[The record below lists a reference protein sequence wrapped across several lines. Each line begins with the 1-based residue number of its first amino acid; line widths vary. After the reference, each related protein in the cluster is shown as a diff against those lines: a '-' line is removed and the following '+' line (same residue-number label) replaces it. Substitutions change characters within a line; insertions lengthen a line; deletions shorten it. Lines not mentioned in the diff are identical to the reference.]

1 MDNNLVLTE
10 KFERLREEFET
21 YQNFAESTIQ
31 IISEKNTKLEKRL
44 DNLTNIVEISKYI
57 NSNISDSNLIS
68 MINDMIIG
76 ISGVTYSSIYLCE
89 FDKLVVKAT
98 NSPEVDLKLKF
109 KDHFLQLN
117 EGKLFTINSKGL
129 LEEDLIRDKI
139 HSIIGI
145 PINLRDKFTGYIIV
159 EHTLC
164 NFFSQE
170 HINFIS
176 SIANQIAIAI
186 ENNLLYA
193 KVKESSV
200 RDPLLGIYNRKYFFD
215 SIENKLR
222 ENELRENKFGRNASI
237 DFAIVMMDID
247 DFKKVNDVYGH
258 QVGDEILLCITNTI
272 NESLYEEDIVAR
284 YGGEELVIYIHEVK
298 DYNIVYNRIDNIRKK
313 ITNTISEDKNLKNP
327 ITASFGISYYKGNK
341 NVDKVL
347 NIADI
352 MLYKAKASGKNRVV
366 SE

>member
-1 MDNNLVLTE
+1 MEKELELVE

-44 DNLTNIVEISKYI
+44 DNITNIVEISKYI

-76 ISGVTYSSIYLCE
+76 ISGVTYSSIYLYE

-98 NSPEVDLKLKF
+98 NSDAVDLNLKF
-109 KDHFLQLN
+109 KDHFVQLN
-117 EGKLFTINSKGL
+117 EGKLFIINSKSAVG
-129 LEEDLIRDKI
+129 EDLIKDKI

-159 EHTLC
+159 EHTLW

-170 HINFIS
+170 YVSFMS
-176 SIANQIAIAI
+176 SIAIQIAITI
-186 ENNLLYA
+186 ENSLLYA
-193 KVKESSV
+193 KVKESSI

-215 SIENKLR
+215 TIENKLFSDIST
-222 ENELRENKFGRNASI
+222 E
-237 DFAIVMMDID
+237 FAIVMMDID
-247 DFKKVNDVYGH
+247 DFKKVNDLYGH
-258 QVGDEILLCITNTI
+258 QAGDDILLSITNTI
-272 NESLYEEDIVAR
+272 SENLHDEDIVAR
-284 YGGEELVIYIHEVK
+284 YGGEEIVIYIHEVRN
-298 DYNIVYNRIDNIRKK
+298 YNIVYNRIDNIRKK
-313 ITNTISEDKNLKNP
+313 IANTISESKKLKNP

-341 NVDKVL
+341 SVDKVL
-347 NIADI
+347 EIADI

>member
-1 MDNNLVLTE
+1 MLNCMSKNLELLE
-10 KFERLREEFET
+10 KYERLKEEFET

-31 IISEKNTKLEKRL
+31 IINEKNTKLERRL

-57 NSNISDSNLIS
+57 NSNISDPNLIS

-76 ISGVTYSSIYLCE
+76 ILGVTYSSIYLFE
-89 FDKLVVKAT
+89 LDHLVVKAT
-98 NSPEVDLKLKF
+98 NSNEVDLNLKF
-109 KDHFLQLN
+109 KDHFVDLN
-117 EGKLFTINSKGL
+117 KGKLFILNSKGVKD
-129 LEEDLIRDKI
+129 EDLIKDKI

-159 EHTLC
+159 EHTLW

-170 HINFIS
+170 HVNFIS

-186 ENNLLYA
+186 ENSLLYA
-193 KVKESSV
+193 KVKESSI

-215 SIENKLR
+215 TIEDKLA
-222 ENELRENKFGRNASI
+222 KDASVQ
-237 DFAIVMMDID
+237 FAIVMMDID
-247 DFKKVNDVYGH
+247 DFKKINDKYGH
-258 QVGDEILLCITNTI
+258 QVGDEILLSVTNTI
-272 NESLYEEDIVAR
+272 NENLHEEDIVAR
-284 YGGEELVIYIHEVK
+284 YGGEEIVIYIDEVQ
-298 DYNIVYNRIDNIRKK
+298 NNNNVYNRIDGIRKE
-313 ITNTISEDKNLKNP
+313 ITSTISNNKKLKDP

-341 NVDKVL
+341 SVDKVL

-352 MLYKAKASGKNRVV
+352 MLYKAKRSGKNRVV

>member
-1 MDNNLVLTE
+1 MLNWMEKELELVE

-44 DNLTNIVEISKYI
+44 DNITNIVEISKYI

-76 ISGVTYSSIYLCE
+76 ISGVTYSSIYLYE

-98 NSPEVDLKLKF
+98 NSDEVDLNLKF
-109 KDHFLQLN
+109 KDHFVQLN
-117 EGKLFTINSKGL
+117 EGKLFIINSKSAVG
-129 LEEDLIRDKI
+129 EDLIKDKI

-159 EHTLC
+159 EHTLW

-170 HINFIS
+170 YVSFIS
-176 SIANQIAIAI
+176 SIAIQIAITI
-186 ENNLLYA
+186 ENSLLYA
-193 KVKESSV
+193 KVKESSI

-215 SIENKLR
+215 TIENKLFTDIS
-222 ENELRENKFGRNASI
+222 NE
-237 DFAIVMMDID
+237 FAIVMMDID
-247 DFKKVNDVYGH
+247 DFKKVNDLYGH
-258 QVGDEILLCITNTI
+258 QAGDDILLSITNTI
-272 NESLYEEDIVAR
+272 SENLHEEDIVAR
-284 YGGEELVIYIHEVK
+284 YGGEEIVIYIHEVRN
-298 DYNIVYNRIDNIRKK
+298 YNIVYNRIDNIRKK
-313 ITNTISEDKNLKNP
+313 ITNTISESKNLKNP

-341 NVDKVL
+341 SVDKVL
-347 NIADI
+347 EIADI

>member
-1 MDNNLVLTE
+1 MLNCMDKNLELLE
-10 KFERLREEFET
+10 KYERLKEEFET

-57 NSNISDSNLIS
+57 NSNISDPNLIS

-76 ISGVTYSSIYLCE
+76 ILGVTYSSIYLFE
-89 FDKLVVKAT
+89 LDQLVVKAT
-98 NSPEVDLKLKF
+98 NSDEVDLSLKF
-109 KDHFLQLN
+109 QEHFVDLK
-117 EGKLFTINSKGL
+117 EGKLFILNSKGVKD
-129 LEEDLIRDKI
+129 EDLIKDKI

-159 EHTLC
+159 EHTLW

-170 HINFIS
+170 HVNFIS

-186 ENNLLYA
+186 ENSLLYA
-193 KVKESSV
+193 KVKESSI

-215 SIENKLR
+215 TIEDKLLKDASIE
-222 ENELRENKFGRNASI
+222 
-237 DFAIVMMDID
+237 FAIVMVDID

-258 QVGDEILLCITNTI
+258 QAGDEILLSITNTI
-272 NESLYEEDIVAR
+272 NENLYGEDIVAR
-284 YGGEELVIYIHEVK
+284 YGGEEIVIYIDNVEHS
-298 DYNIVYNRIDNIRKK
+298 DIVYNRIDNIRKE
-313 ITNTISEDKNLKNP
+313 ITSVISKNKNITKP
-327 ITASFGISYYKGNK
+327 ITASFGISYYRGNRS
-341 NVDKVL
+341 VDKVL
-347 NIADI
+347 NTADV
-352 MLYKAKASGKNRVV
+352 MLYEAKRSGKNRVI

>member
-1 MDNNLVLTE
+1 MEKELELVE

-31 IISEKNTKLEKRL
+31 IISEKNTKLEKML
-44 DNLTNIVEISKYI
+44 DNITNIVEISKYI

-76 ISGVTYSSIYLCE
+76 ISGVTYSSIYLYE

-98 NSPEVDLKLKF
+98 NSDEVDLNLKF
-109 KDHFLQLN
+109 KDHFVQLN
-117 EGKLFTINSKGL
+117 EGKLFIINSKSAVG
-129 LEEDLIRDKI
+129 EDLIKDKI

-159 EHTLC
+159 EHTLW

-170 HINFIS
+170 YVSFIS
-176 SIANQIAIAI
+176 SIAIQIAITI
-186 ENNLLYA
+186 ENSLLYA
-193 KVKESSV
+193 KVKESSI

-215 SIENKLR
+215 TIENKLFTDIST
-222 ENELRENKFGRNASI
+222 E
-237 DFAIVMMDID
+237 FAIVMMDID
-247 DFKKVNDVYGH
+247 DFKKVNDLYGH
-258 QVGDEILLCITNTI
+258 QAGDDILLSITNTI
-272 NESLYEEDIVAR
+272 SENLHEEDIVAR
-284 YGGEELVIYIHEVK
+284 YGGEEIVIYIHEVRN
-298 DYNIVYNRIDNIRKK
+298 YNIVYNRIDNIRKK
-313 ITNTISEDKNLKNP
+313 ITNTISESKNLKNP

-341 NVDKVL
+341 SVDKVL
-347 NIADI
+347 EIADI

>member
-1 MDNNLVLTE
+1 MLKYME
-10 KFERLREEFET
+10 KKLELLEKYERLKEEFKT

-76 ISGVTYSSIYLCE
+76 VSGVTYSSIYLFE

-98 NSPEVDLKLKF
+98 NSNEIDLSLKF
-109 KDHFLQLN
+109 KDDFVDLRG
-117 EGKLFTINSKGL
+117 GKLFIINSKGFV
-129 LEEDLIRDKI
+129 EEELIKDKI
-139 HSIIGI
+139 HSVIGI

-159 EHTLC
+159 EHTLW

-186 ENNLLYA
+186 ENSLLYA
-193 KVKESSV
+193 KVKESSI
-200 RDPLLGIYNRKYFFD
+200 RDPLLGMYNRKYFFD
-215 SIENKLR
+215 TIEEKLIKDNFI
-222 ENELRENKFGRNASI
+222 E
-237 DFAIVMMDID
+237 FAIVMMDID
-247 DFKKVNDVYGH
+247 DFKKVNDAYGH
-258 QVGDEILLCITNTI
+258 QVGDEILISVTNTI
-272 NESLYEEDIVAR
+272 NENLHEKDIVAR
-284 YGGEELVIYIHEVK
+284 YGGEGIVIYIHEIEN
-298 DYNIVYNRIDNIRKK
+298 YNIVYNRIDNIRKE
-313 ITNTISEDKNLKNP
+313 ITNITSENKKLKNP

-341 NVDKVL
+341 TVDKVL
-347 NIADI
+347 ETADI
-352 MLYKAKASGKNRVV
+352 MLYKAKTSGKNRVL

>member
-1 MDNNLVLTE
+1 MDKKLELLE
-10 KFERLREEFET
+10 KFERLTEEFET

-31 IISEKNTKLEKRL
+31 IMSEKNTKLEKRL

-57 NSNISDSNLIS
+57 NSNISDTNLIS

-76 ISGVTYSSIYLCE
+76 ISGVTYSSIYLFE

-98 NSPEVDLKLKF
+98 NSYEVDLTLKF
-109 KDHFLQLN
+109 KDHFVKLD
-117 EGKLFTINSKGL
+117 EGKLFVINSKGY
-129 LEEDLIRDKI
+129 LEEDLIKDKI
-139 HSIIGI
+139 HSVIGI

-159 EHTLC
+159 EHTLW

-170 HINFIS
+170 HIDFIS

-186 ENNLLYA
+186 ENSLLYA

-215 SIENKLR
+215 TIEDKLSRDSSIE
-222 ENELRENKFGRNASI
+222 
-237 DFAIVMMDID
+237 FAIVMMDID

-258 QVGDEILLCITNTI
+258 QVGDEILLCVTNTI
-272 NESLYEEDIVAR
+272 NENLQKEDIVAR
-284 YGGEELVIYIHEVK
+284 YGGEEIVIYIHEVK
-298 DYNIVYNRIDNIRKK
+298 DYNIVYDRIDNIRKQ
-313 ITNTISEDKNLKNP
+313 ITNNISKRKNLKDS

-347 NIADI
+347 NTADI
-352 MLYKAKASGKNRVV
+352 MLYKAKSRGKNRVL

>member
-1 MDNNLVLTE
+1 MEKELELVE

-31 IISEKNTKLEKRL
+31 IISEKNTKLEKML
-44 DNLTNIVEISKYI
+44 DNITNIVEISKYI

-76 ISGVTYSSIYLCE
+76 ISGVTYSSIYLYE

-98 NSPEVDLKLKF
+98 NSDEVDLNLKF
-109 KDHFLQLN
+109 KDHFVQLN
-117 EGKLFTINSKGL
+117 EGKLFIINSKSAVG
-129 LEEDLIRDKI
+129 EDLIKDKI

-159 EHTLC
+159 EHTLW

-170 HINFIS
+170 YVSFIS
-176 SIANQIAIAI
+176 SIAIQIAITI
-186 ENNLLYA
+186 ENSLLYA
-193 KVKESSV
+193 KVKESSI

-215 SIENKLR
+215 TIENKLFTDIST
-222 ENELRENKFGRNASI
+222 E
-237 DFAIVMMDID
+237 FAIVMMDID
-247 DFKKVNDVYGH
+247 DFKKVNDLYGH
-258 QVGDEILLCITNTI
+258 QAGDDILLSITNTI
-272 NESLYEEDIVAR
+272 SENLHEEDIVAR
-284 YGGEELVIYIHEVK
+284 YGGEEIVIYVHEVRN
-298 DYNIVYNRIDNIRKK
+298 YNIVYNRIDNIRKK
-313 ITNTISEDKNLKNP
+313 ITNTISESKNLKNP

-341 NVDKVL
+341 SVDKVL
-347 NIADI
+347 EIADI

>member
-1 MDNNLVLTE
+1 MGINLELLE
-10 KFERLREEFET
+10 KYERLKEEFET

-57 NSNISDSNLIS
+57 NSNISDPSLIS

-76 ISGVTYSSIYLCE
+76 ILGVTYSSIYLFE
-89 FDKLVVKAT
+89 FDQLVVKAT
-98 NSPEVDLKLKF
+98 NSDMVDLNLKF
-109 KDHFLQLN
+109 KDHFVDLK
-117 EGKLFTINSKGL
+117 EGKLFILNSKGVKD
-129 LEEDLIRDKI
+129 EDLIKDKI

-159 EHTLC
+159 EHTLW

-186 ENNLLYA
+186 ENSLLYA
-193 KVKESSV
+193 KVKDSSI

-215 SIENKLR
+215 TIEDKLLRDSSIQ
-222 ENELRENKFGRNASI
+222 
-237 DFAIVMMDID
+237 FAIVMMDID
-247 DFKKVNDVYGH
+247 DFKKINDIYGH
-258 QVGDEILLCITNTI
+258 QAGDEILLSVTKTI
-272 NESLYEEDIVAR
+272 NENLYEEDIVAR
-284 YGGEELVIYIHEVK
+284 YGGEEIVIYIDEVQN
-298 DYNIVYNRIDNIRKK
+298 YNIVYKRIDNIRKE
-313 ITNTISEDKNLKNP
+313 ITNTISKNKNIKIP
-327 ITASFGISYYKGNK
+327 ITASFGISYYRGNK
-341 NVDKVL
+341 SVDKVL
-347 NIADI
+347 KTADI
-352 MLYKAKASGKNRVV
+352 MLYKAKRNGKNRVI

>member
-1 MDNNLVLTE
+1 
-10 KFERLREEFET
+10 
-21 YQNFAESTIQ
+21 
-31 IISEKNTKLEKRL
+31 
-44 DNLTNIVEISKYI
+44 TNIVEISKYI
-57 NSNISDSNLIS
+57 NSNISDTNLIS

-76 ISGVTYSSIYLCE
+76 ISGVTYSSIYLFE

-98 NSPEVDLKLKF
+98 NSYEVDLNLKF
-109 KDHFLQLN
+109 KDHFVQLD
-117 EGKLFTINSKGL
+117 EGKLFVINSKDFV
-129 LEEDLIRDKI
+129 EEDLIKDKI

-159 EHTLC
+159 EHTLW

-186 ENNLLYA
+186 ENSLLYA

-215 SIENKLR
+215 TIEDKLS
-222 ENELRENKFGRNASI
+222 RNAFI
-237 DFAIVMMDID
+237 EFAIVMMDID

-258 QVGDEILLCITNTI
+258 QVGDEILLCVTDTI
-272 NESLYEEDIVAR
+272 NENLQKEDIVAR
-284 YGGEELVIYIHEVK
+284 YGGEEIVIYIHEVK
-298 DYNIVYNRIDNIRKK
+298 DYNVVYDRIDNIRKQ
-313 ITNTISEDKNLKNP
+313 ITSTISKSKNLKNS
-327 ITASFGISYYKGNK
+327 ITASFGISYYRGNK

-347 NIADI
+347 KTADI
-352 MLYKAKASGKNRVV
+352 MLYKAKSRGKNRVI